1 MKGAHPAAS
10 SRPPCRPLRLA
21 ALLAGTAVLGL
32 SGCASNLSGIGGS
45 PTYACKAPTG
55 AQCTS
60 VTGVYA
66 NAGQGARQLLGSD
79 ALRTGGS
86 GALGTP
92 AVDAAPHRPSVRSG
106 AVGPASGA
114 TAIEPRPATTDA
126 HATSVSTATT
136 GSPNAPLA
144 AAPATSPAALRTAPR
159 ILRLWIAPWE
169 DSDGDLHEASTVHV
183 LIDHGRWLI
192 ERVRPAPRGPRMGV
206 TPPAAVGTSPA
217 GTPPGGQAQG
227 IRPRA
232 NPSLDQPEP

>member
-32 SGCASNLSGIGGS
+32 SGCASNSSGIGGS

-60 VTGVYA
+60 VSGVYA
-66 NAGQGARQLLGSD
+66 NAGQGARQLLSSD
-79 ALRTGGS
+79 TLRTGGS

-92 AVDAAPHRPSVRSG
+92 AADAAPHRPVVRSG
-106 AVGPASGA
+106 AVEPASSA
-114 TAIEPRPATTDA
+114 TAIEPRPTNTNP
-126 HATSVSTATT
+126 H
-136 GSPNAPLA
+136 A
-144 AAPATSPAALRTAPR
+144 AAAGTAPAVSPAALRTAPR
-159 ILRLWIAPWE
+159 VLRLWIAPWE

>member
-10 SRPPCRPLRLA
+10 SQPPCRPLRLA
-21 ALLAGTAVLGL
+21 TLVAGAAVLGL
-32 SGCASNLSGIGGS
+32 SGCASNLSGIGGT
-45 PTYACKAPTG
+45 PTYACKAPAG

-60 VTGVYA
+60 VSGVYA

-92 AVDAAPHRPSVRSG
+92 AADAAPPRPVVRSG
-106 AVGPASGA
+106 AVGPASSA
-114 TAIEPRPATTDA
+114 TAIEPRPATTSPQA
-126 HATSVSTATT
+126 AAAGTAPAVSPIA
-136 GSPNAPLA
+136 SLA
-144 AAPATSPAALRTAPR
+144 ASPATSPAALRTVPR
-159 ILRLWIAPWE
+159 VLRLWIAPWE

-183 LIDHGRWLI
+183 LVNHGRWLI

-206 TPPAAVGTSPA
+206 TPPAAPSAAPESA
-217 GTPPGGQAQG
+217 PPGGQAPG
-227 IRPRA
+227 ISPRA